1 MKNNLFEN
9 ITPDQI
15 IKFVNS
21 KKDSKYLN
29 LKPTEL
35 LKTEYISGQT
45 IILKG
50 NKRKFNN
57 LISFWLTTQVW
68 YGSDGEDF
76 LFEKLIIDNLQSY
89 TSWQSEPN
97 RVGICEIAKE
107 TEKLKY
113 DKIIS
118 EKLDIKIEQDYL
130 IMNPMWNEE
139 KVLFVD
145 NNNYYL
151 YYFWTGE

>member
-35 LKTEYISGQT
+35 LKTEYISVQT

-68 YGSDGEDF
+68 YGSDGGLSTF
-76 LFEKLIIDNLQSY
+76 
-89 TSWQSEPN
+89 
-97 RVGICEIAKE
+97 VGINFSEQNSLK
-107 TEKLKY
+107 KL
-113 DKIIS
+113 
-118 EKLDIKIEQDYL
+118 
-130 IMNPMWNEE
+130 
-139 KVLFVD
+139 
-145 NNNYYL
+145 
-151 YYFWTGE
+151 